1 MAQVKT
7 DNLGN
12 LFVNVSQRTGAA
24 GRWDDLMVVQAML
37 LEYWRWEQ
45 KTPGSHSAVPKEPAV
60 DGRAHKETSVLIA
73 EFQRRYMKRKRPQGY
88 INPVVELDKISSST
102 IWNLNVVFGM
112 AIPDDDPINYLV
124 TTYPPLGTVLRR
136 PSIEHEPLQNI
147 VLGDVP

>member
-12 LFVNVSQRTGAA
+12 LFVNVSDSTGAT

-45 KTPGSHSAVPKEPAV
+45 KTPGSHCAVPREPAV
-60 DGRAHKETSVLIA
+60 DGRVHKETPLLIT
-73 EFQRRYMKRKRPQGY
+73 EFQRRYMKRKKPQGY
-88 INPVVELDKISSST
+88 INPVVKLDKISSST

-124 TTYPPLGTVLRR
+124 TTYPSLGSVLRR
-136 PSIEHEPLQNI
+136 PGIEREPLENM
-147 VLGDVP
+147 VLGDAP